1 MVWTKLLLSKIYPPC
16 QVLWLLLPI
25 SQNLSEW
32 LSDWLFSSSQ
42 RNNNYCTVKVN
53 GILICALDYETRD
66 FDNHFARL
74 LMNFW
79 RSAVDLIFLA
89 GNVFQAERQYDN
101 VQLATVFQ
109 AQLRQS
115 LNNLIPFLNILLV
128 GIFSAVN
135 VGKLCI
141 LGSVCCSSVDKKM
154 NDVIPKNA
162 CY

>member
-1 MVWTKLLLSKIYPPC
+1 M
-16 QVLWLLLPI
+16 
-25 SQNLSEW
+25 
-32 LSDWLFSSSQ
+32 
-42 RNNNYCTVKVN
+42 
-53 GILICALDYETRD
+53 
-66 FDNHFARL
+66 
-74 LMNFW
+74 
-79 RSAVDLIFLA
+79 IFLA

-141 LGSVCCSSVDKKM
+141 HGSVCCSSVDKKM

>member
-1 MVWTKLLLSKIYPPC
+1 M
-16 QVLWLLLPI
+16 
-25 SQNLSEW
+25 
-32 LSDWLFSSSQ
+32 
-42 RNNNYCTVKVN
+42 
-53 GILICALDYETRD
+53 
-66 FDNHFARL
+66 
-74 LMNFW
+74 
-79 RSAVDLIFLA
+79 IFLA

-141 LGSVCCSSVDKKM
+141 LGSVCCSSVDKKI
-154 NDVIPKNA
+154 IPKNA